1 MLKYKKKREYEV
13 IMTIDIPGYRT
24 LHLKN
29 LLLDYNG
36 TIAVDGSIPQD
47 VRPRLCQL
55 SEYFDIYVLTAD
67 THGTAA
73 QMCDGLPLTI
83 RTFPKGSALDAKHQ
97 ILKELGPD
105 SCAAIGNGRND
116 MKMCLDAASM
126 AANDVFHMGPKT
138 APLFAAA
145 YSKYIGKI
153 ARTAIEDT
161 PDMEYTWAKIDERLQ
176 QIYGENF
183 QPHEVR
189 YGG

>member
-1 MLKYKKKREYEV
+1 MAKNALAKR
-13 IMTIDIPGYRT
+13 ITR
-24 LHLKN
+24 
-29 LLLDYNG
+29 
-36 TIAVDGSIPQD
+36 AVHRG
-47 VRPRLCQL
+47 VV
-55 SEYFDIYVLTAD
+55 EGKA
-67 THGTAA
+67 THT
-73 QMCDGLPLTI
+73 Q
-83 RTFPKGSALDAKHQ
+83 
-97 ILKELGPD
+97 
-105 SCAAIGNGRND
+105 
-116 MKMCLDAASM
+116 MCLDAASM

>member
-1 MLKYKKKREYEV
+1 
-13 IMTIDIPGYRT
+13 MTIDIPGYRT

-105 SCAAIGNGRND
+105 SWRSHR
-116 MKMCLDAASM
+116 K
-126 AANDVFHMGPKT
+126 
-138 APLFAAA
+138 
-145 YSKYIGKI
+145 
-153 ARTAIEDT
+153 
-161 PDMEYTWAKIDERLQ
+161 WAK
-176 QIYGENF
+176 
-183 QPHEVR
+183 
-189 YGG
+189 